1 MGKKRMISKID
12 NDKEFY
18 ESNNAITTNEIANT
32 SKCTN
37 SNMYG

>member
-1 MGKKRMISKID
+1 MIKI
-12 NDKEFY
+12 EFH
-18 ESNNAITTNEIANT
+18 ENNNAIATNEIANT